1 MNNRTSLAQ
10 REEVIR
16 RTVYVSDIDH
26 QVCWSL
32 DCYFS
37 FWLYCFV
44 CIVLSLGI
52 DLAVCRLLKNN
63 LQLSLLT
70 ADRYC
75 ISIWYIDVHFYF
87 LWWRFAFLSN
97 LLLFLGLR
105 WLTVVF
111 VATLIPFSGLH
122 LLSLLMR
129 VCCQTELCVMSMFWM
144 YDISLLDMVDEFG
157 RC

>member
-32 DCYFS
+32 DCYFG

-75 ISIWYIDVHFYF
+75 ISI
-87 LWWRFAFLSN
+87 
-97 LLLFLGLR
+97 
-105 WLTVVF
+105 
-111 VATLIPFSGLH
+111 
-122 LLSLLMR
+122 
-129 VCCQTELCVMSMFWM
+129 
-144 YDISLLDMVDEFG
+144 
-157 RC
+157 